1 MVPIG
6 SSCFAA
12 SNRAPV
18 PGEPPEPERSVVWLA
33 GEHDISIDDTL
44 RRTLARAIAL
54 GRTALVLD
62 LGEVQFVSA
71 RTLRTISQAREFARR
86 QAGSLTVRSAPPF
99 VRRTIGICGLNDL
112 LGADL
117 EEEDHRAGQALSSWV
132 AVPTA
137 ERCPGRP
144 RPPEIAAA
152 PGRHLVSLVRPAA
165 PGTRAEGGREP
176 EDIT

>member
-18 PGEPPEPERSVVWLA
+18 PGAPPEPERSVVWLA
-33 GEHDISIDDTL
+33 GEHDISNDDAL

-62 LGEVQFVSA
+62 LGEVRFVSA

-112 LGADL
+112 LGPDL
-117 EEEDHRAGQALSSWV
+117 EEKDHSAGKALGSWV

-137 ERCPGRP
+137 ERRPRRP
-144 RPPEIAAA
+144 RPEFEAA
-152 PGRHLVSLVRPAA
+152 PGRHLVSLGRPAV
-165 PGTRAEGGREP
+165 PGTRAEGAHGS